1 MTSMLGDL
9 ERVVGDGVPEVVVL
23 GGIGVAQGNVADD
36 AEGDEGHVVEIA
48 RLGNGAR
55 LHIDGLGFG
64 EVAEDVAHLVLGVD
78 KPVAG
83 DDEARMEMGLLAVGC
98 WLLAKS

>member
-1 MTSMLGDL
+1 M
-9 ERVVGDGVPEVVVL
+9 VGNGIPEVMIL
-23 GGIGVAQGNVADD
+23 RGIGVAQGDVADD
-36 AEGDEGHVVEIA
+36 AEGDEGDVVEVA

-64 EVAEDVAHLVLGVD
+64 EVAEDVAHLVLGID

-83 DDEARMEMGLLAVGC
+83 DDETRMKADV
-98 WLLAKS
+98 